1 MKRREFIGLVGGA
14 IVACPL
20 AAHAQQHGMKR
31 VALVIPALQGEQE
44 YQVRLTAF
52 LESLGRLGWSDGRN
66 VRLDVRW
73 VGTDPTRYKS
83 VAMEVTS
90 GSAPDVIVTQ
100 ANPLV
105 AQFQSQTKT
114 IPIVFTAVS
123 DPIAGGF
130 VSNLARPGGNLT
142 GFENFQPEIGGKW
155 LQILKEVAPA
165 VTRVGILLHP
175 ETAAHAAFR
184 QVIEATA
191 SAFPIK
197 IIPMGIHDG
206 VEIERSLVALVEQSD
221 SGLIVLPHPILTQ
234 NRDLIIVLAA
244 RHRLPAIYPFRY
256 FATNGGLVSYGIDPI
271 EQWRGAADYVDR
283 ILKGE
288 KPGNLPVQALNRYE
302 LVINLRTAKAIG
314 VNVPTSML
322 ARADVIE

>member
-14 IVACPL
+14 VIAWPL
-20 AAHAQQHGMKR
+20 AAYAQQRGTKR
-31 VALVIPALQGEQE
+31 VAIVIPASQGDQE

-52 LESLGRLGWSDGRN
+52 VENLARLGWIASRN
-66 VRLDVRW
+66 VELDVRW
-73 VGTDPTRYKS
+73 VGTDTTRYKA

-90 GSAPDVIVTQ
+90 GSAPDVILTQ

-105 AQFQSQTKT
+105 EQFQLQTKK

-142 GFENFQPEIGGKW
+142 GFENFQPEIAGKW
-155 LQILKEVAPA
+155 LEILKEAA
-165 VTRVGILLHP
+165 SAITRVGILLHP

-191 SAFPIK
+191 RTIGIK
-197 IIPMGIHDG
+197 TIPMGVHDG
-206 VEIERSLVALVEQSD
+206 VEIERSLVAFVEQSD
-221 SGLIVLPHPILTQ
+221 SGLIVLPHPMLTQ

-256 FATNGGLVSYGIDPI
+256 FATSGGLISYGIDPL

-283 ILKGE
+283 ILRGE
-288 KPGNLPVQALNRYE
+288 HPGDLPVQALNKYE

-314 VNVPTSML
+314 VNVPGPML